1 MKKMRQ
7 LACSVALVGLLG
19 SAPALAA
26 LSAADKTFATEA
38 AHGGLAE
45 VQLGQLAE
53 EKATSPQ
60 VKEFAQRMV
69 KDHTEAN
76 QELMQVSRSE
86 NLELPTQLDAQ
97 HKSEMDRLRA
107 LSGNAFDTAYMQHM
121 VQDHRKTVAD
131 FQKQAQS
138 GTDPGLKSFAQNYL
152 PILQQHLQLSE
163 RSAAAFG
170 TVRAQSVATTDKDSN
185 AAVQSRGGNDTDVPA
200 KGANSFTEGQAQ
212 SRIADR
218 GYSNVDDLK
227 KDDDGVWRGNA
238 QHNGQSVQV
247 WLDYKG
253 NVGEAR

>member
-1 MKKMRQ
+1 MRN
-7 LACSVALVGLLG
+7 LAYSVAVVSLLG
-19 SAPALAA
+19 AAPAMAA
-26 LSAADKTFATEA
+26 LSAADKTFASEA
-38 AHGGLAE
+38 ANGGLAE

-53 EKATSPQ
+53 QKATSPQ

-69 KDHTEAN
+69 KDHTQAN
-76 QELMQVSRSE
+76 QELMQIAKSE
-86 NLELPTQLDAQ
+86 HLDLPTQLDAQ
-97 HKSEMDRLRA
+97 HKSEMDRLRGM
-107 LSGNAFDTAYMQHM
+107 SGDAFDTAYMQHM
-121 VQDHRKTVAD
+121 VQDHRKTADD

-138 GTDPGLKSFAQNYL
+138 GSDPGLKSFAQKYL
-152 PILQQHLQLSE
+152 PIIQQHLQLSE
-163 RSAAAFG
+163 KSAASG
-170 TVRAQSVATTDKDSN
+170 PTRAQATATTDKDSN

-218 GYSNVDDLK
+218 GYSNVGGLR

-238 QHNGQSVQV
+238 QHNGQAVQV